1 MSGAR
6 DQMLFELEQKLAQ
19 AGGRLSAGEASA
31 LIAED
36 FVEFGASGKVW
47 TKAEILAAMPGW
59 SPRKRIVENFRVREL
74 SASVCLVTYKSV
86 APEKD
91 GQAKSFSLRS
101 SLWQHAGGSWQIV
114 FHHGTNVQHDEVEK

>member
-1 MSGAR
+1 SASQPTSQEPSGSTSFGGLGDRAGYSQTPGALARSRLKAVPLDATMSGAR

-59 SPRKRIVENFRVREL
+59 SPRKRIVENFR
-74 SASVCLVTYKSV
+74 
-86 APEKD
+86 
-91 GQAKSFSLRS
+91 
-101 SLWQHAGGSWQIV
+101 
-114 FHHGTNVQHDEVEK
+114 